1 MSEQFQGPAGGSAE
15 SSRGTGLPGD
25 AAGGGAAARLNAG
38 GAAPNIT
45 IDRSRLPEVG
55 PSPRF
60 TFPAIEKSSL
70 PNGLRV
76 WTVRHS
82 AVPVVTLTLL
92 VRSGAAT
99 DPLGREGLAALTLD
113 MLDEGSGGR
122 SAIEMHEE
130 LARLGTRLDSDIGS
144 DATSLSVSALTRVAD
159 RALAI
164 MADIAV
170 QPSLAESDFVRV
182 RQLRL
187 HRLKQ
192 LRDVAGAVADRAFMK
207 LLYGGHPYGHTP
219 LGSEAALGGLSIDDV
234 RAFHRD
240 HVRPA
245 GATLVA
251 VGDCDHEE
259 IRRFVESAFG
269 GWEGSSSGDHPSASS
284 LPDAP
289 RINVIARP
297 GAPQSELRI
306 GHVAVARH
314 TPDYHALVAANA
326 VLGGQFT
333 SRINLN
339 LREDKGF
346 TYGAYTG
353 FDFRRLPGPFTLY
366 GSVDT
371 AATSRAIE
379 ESLGEIAAI
388 RGPRPASAAELS
400 LAVAGLTRGYARNFE
415 TADQVARAVMQLAL
429 YDLPDDHFA
438 QFVPRVEAI
447 TPDDVTRVAKQHLDP
462 DRLMTLVVG
471 DVDRIAQDLAGLG
484 LGEPQILTAEA
495 F

>member
-1 MSEQFQGPAGGSAE
+1 MSDRLQGSASGVPARVNE
-15 SSRGTGLPGD
+15 GGASRGSKV
-25 AAGGGAAARLNAG
+25 
-38 GAAPNIT
+38 
-45 IDRSRLPEVG
+45 DRSRLPGVG
-55 PSPRF
+55 PAPRF
-60 TFPAIEKSSL
+60 KFPPIEKSLL

-82 AVPVVTLTLL
+82 AVPLITLTLL
-92 VRSGAAT
+92 VRRGAAA
-99 DPLGREGLAALTLD
+99 DPTGKEGLAALTLD

-122 SAIEMHEE
+122 TAIEMHEE

-144 DATSLSVSALTRVAD
+144 DATMLSLTALSRVAEP
-159 RALAI
+159 ALAI
-164 MADIAV
+164 MADMAV
-170 QPSLAESDFVRV
+170 RPSLSEHDFGRV

-192 LRDVAGAVADRAFMK
+192 LRDVAGAVADRAFVR

-219 LGSEAALGGLSIDDV
+219 LGSEAALGGFSVDDV
-234 RAFHRD
+234 RAFHRAY
-240 HVRPA
+240 VRPA
-245 GATLVA
+245 GATLIA
-251 VGDCDHEE
+251 VGDCEHAAV
-259 IRRFVESAFG
+259 RRYAEAAFG
-269 GWEGSSSGDHPSASS
+269 SWEGTPSADDSSHSS
-284 LPDAP
+284 LPETP
-289 RINVIARP
+289 RINVIPRP

-415 TADQVARAVMQLAL
+415 TAEQVARAVMQLAL
-429 YDLPDDHFA
+429 YDLPDDHFSE
-438 QFVPRVEAI
+438 FVPRVEAV
-447 TPDDVTRVAKQHLDP
+447 TADDVTRVAKQYLDP

-471 DVDRIAQDLAGLG
+471 DLDRVASDLAGLG
-484 LGEPQILTAEA
+484 LGEPRILSAEA